1 VLITGCS
8 SGIGHATAELLQ
20 ARGYDVYATARKL
33 DAIADLADRGCHT
46 LTLDVTSEQSMSA
59 AVAEVEQASG
69 GIDVLINNAGYSQS
83 GAVESIPLDDV
94 RAQFETNVFGL
105 IGMCQLVLP
114 GMRERGH
121 GKIVNIGSMGGR
133 LTFPGGGFYH
143 ATKYAVEALSDALRF
158 EVRGFGV
165 DVILIEPGLITT
177 GFGGVAKESVER
189 ARGDKVER
197 AGGEKVERAGGEKV
211 ERAGGEKVE
220 RAGGANP
227 YAEFNQK
234 VAKITAEAYEGPM
247 VKLGGG
253 PEKVAETI
261 VSALGSRRPK
271 ARYPV
276 TPSAHLLIGQ
286 RRITPDRVW
295 DLMMRAQFP
304 TPK

>member
-1 VLITGCS
+1 VTSVLITGCS

-20 ARGYDVYATARKL
+20 ARGHDVYATARRPE
-33 DAIADLADRGCHT
+33 AIQDLAQRGCHI
-46 LTLDVTSEQSMSA
+46 LALDVTDEQSMSA
-59 AVAEVEQASG
+59 AVAQVNESAG

-83 GAVESIPLDDV
+83 GAVETIPLDDV

-105 IGMCQLVLP
+105 IRMCQLVLP
-114 GMRERGH
+114 GMRERGQ

-133 LTFPGGGFYH
+133 LTFPGGGHYH
-143 ATKYAVEALSDALRF
+143 ATKYALEAISDALRF

-177 GFGGVAKESVER
+177 GFGEVASDSVAK
-189 ARGDKVER
+189 
-197 AGGEKVERAGGEKV
+197 AGHDADD
-211 ERAGGEKVE
+211 
-220 RAGGANP
+220 P
-227 YAEFNQK
+227 YADFNRK
-234 VAKITAEAYEGPM
+234 VAKVTTEAYEGPM

-261 VSALGSRRPK
+261 VKALGARRPK